1 MADGIFFIKDDGQ
14 LLEMNSHEFLSE
26 EDFQKLIENYPNL
39 LAGSQID
46 QENPRKWLLIKREFG
61 LSSSEIEP
69 DRWAVDHLFLDQD
82 AIPTIVEVKR
92 SSDTRIRREV
102 VGQMLDYAAN
112 GVVYWPIEKIRQAFF
127 ERVQKDG
134 KNPDSELTNL
144 IGEDADIDAFW
155 SKVETNLK
163 TGNLRLLFV
172 ADEIPKELRRIVE
185 FLNERMSPTE
195 ILALQLKHYKS
206 GEHKVLVP
214 TIYGHTSQA
223 EIRKPKA
230 QKPSIDWNLD
240 LAIEKFEELLGNEIT
255 NAVKKVLDWTK
266 NKMPNMKFGKGYLY
280 PSIGPYLIHDN
291 NKIQIFWLTSDENGK
306 IQIQLGLLK
315 NFPPFND
322 ETYKKRFLDSL
333 NEIEGVSLSTKSDWS
348 RSFPEIKLSVLLSDS
363 NLKKF
368 LRINEWV
375 IEQIKQ
381 ANN

>member
-26 EDFQKLIENYPNL
+26 EDFQKLIEDYPNL

-46 QENPRKWLLIKREFG
+46 QEYPRKWLLIKREFG

-127 ERVQKDG
+127 ERVQKEG

-144 IGEDADIDAFW
+144 IGEDTDIEAFW

-240 LAIEKFEELLGNEIT
+240 LAIEKFEEIRGKDISKV
-255 NAVKKVLDWTK
+255 VKKVLDWAKTH
-266 NKMPNMKFGKGYLY
+266 MPNTKFGKGSQY
-280 PSIGPYLIHDN
+280 PAVGPYINYHGVEIHVFWLKSN
-291 NKIQIFWLTSDENGK
+291 QNKIQIQFNLLKKIKPFDDDSQKQQFLNKLNELKGVSYPLNTDWSSFLPDLELDTLLNDEN
-306 IQIQLGLLK
+306 LS
-315 NFPPFND
+315 
-322 ETYKKRFLDSL
+322 RFL
-333 NEIEGVSLSTKSDWS
+333 K
-348 RSFPEIKLSVLLSDS
+348 
-363 NLKKF
+363 
-368 LRINEWV
+368 INEWV

>member
-14 LLEMNSHEFLSE
+14 LFEMNSHEFLKE
-26 EDFQKLIENYPNL
+26 DDFQKLIENYPNL

-46 QENPRKWLLIKREFG
+46 EENPRRWLLVKRELG
-61 LSSSEIEP
+61 LPSSEKES
-69 DRWAVDHLFLDQD
+69 DRWSVDHLFLDQD

-127 ERVQKDG
+127 ERVQKEG
-134 KNPDSELTNL
+134 KNPDNELINL
-144 IGEDADIDAFW
+144 IGEDADIEAFW
-155 SKVETNLK
+155 SNVEINLK

-195 ILALQLKHYKS
+195 ILALQLKHYVS

-223 EIRKPKA
+223 EIRKPRT
-230 QKPSIDWNLD
+230 QKPSVDWNLD
-240 LAIEKFEELLGNEIT
+240 LAIEKFEETRGKEIAG
-255 NAVKKVLDWTK
+255 AVKKVLDWCK
-266 NKMPNMKFGKGYLY
+266 ENMPNFKFGKGHFY
-280 PSIGPYLIHDN
+280 PYIGPYLTYK
-291 NKIQIFWLTSDENGK
+291 NKSIQIFWLTADNNGK
-306 IQIQLGLLK
+306 IQIQLGTLK
-315 NFPPFND
+315 NFPPFDD
-322 ETYKKRFLDSL
+322 ETYKKRFIDSL
-333 NEIEGVSLSTKSDWS
+333 NEIEGVLLPTTTDWS
-348 RSFPEIKLSVLLSDS
+348 INPQISLKILLDDS
-363 NLKKF
+363 SLKKF
-368 LRINEWV
+368 LEINEWV

-381 ANN
+381 AKN